1 MTRTC
6 HRGTM
11 GMAISILASLVLT
24 LAGAAEEEA
33 PSRRHVSPR
42 LIVKVPRGSM
52 DGLDSVTYGPAG
64 QLVVSGQWDGQVRVH
79 DPVTGK
85 ELRRIDVGPS
95 HSAWVAFSPDG
106 RRMVCAVGYAIREF
120 PLVDFE
126 SGKILKTFE
135 GQGHGSR
142 LAVFSPD
149 GRQILTSHA
158 GLWNYNKSEVV
169 CWDAASGERIQQ
181 FSWGPKS
188 RCIVPDSAPMANA
201 FSRLNDFGARMA
213 PTAQVRRIWNVAD
226 GTLLHT
232 LADPERFLEDAIFSP
247 DGRERFSFLR
257 GDRRAVGCPFREKA
271 AQLRRAP
278 SQDRVDRLQPG
289 RETHAHRFG

>member
-24 LAGAAEEEA
+24 QVGAAKEET

-42 LIVKVPRGSM
+42 LIINVPRGSM
-52 DGLDSVTYGPAG
+52 DGLDSVAYGPAG

-106 RRMVCAVGYAIREF
+106 LRMVCAVGYAIREF

-181 FSWGPKS
+181 FCLGTDEPVY
-188 RCIVPDSAPMANA
+188 C
-201 FSRLNDFGARMA
+201 AR
-213 PTAQVRRIWNVAD
+213 
-226 GTLLHT
+226 
-232 LADPERFLEDAIFSP
+232 FSP
-247 DGRERFSFLR
+247 DGQRILTSQRLWLGWRPPLKCADLERCRRDIDPHAGRPGAVLR
-257 GDRRAVGCPFREKA
+257 GCDLQSRWQER
-271 AQLRRAP
+271 AQLPAE
-278 SQDRVDRLQPG
+278 RLPCCGTPFQG
-289 RETHAHRFG
+289 

>member
-1 MTRTC
+1 
-6 HRGTM
+6 
-11 GMAISILASLVLT
+11 
-24 LAGAAEEEA
+24 
-33 PSRRHVSPR
+33 
-42 LIVKVPRGSM
+42 M
-52 DGLDSVTYGPAG
+52 DGLDSVAYGPAG

-106 RRMVCAVGYAIREF
+106 RRMVCAVGYATRKF
-120 PLVDFE
+120 PLLDFE

-169 CWDAASGERIQQ
+169 CWDAASGERIKQ
-181 FSWGPKS
+181 FCLGTDEPVYCARFS
-188 RCIVPDSAPMANA
+188 PDGQRILTSQ
-201 FSRLNDFGARMA
+201 RLWHRMA
-213 PTAQVRRIWNVAD
+213 PTAQVRGS
-226 GTLLHT
+226 GTLPTGH
-232 LADPERFLEDAIFSP
+232 
-247 DGRERFSFLR
+247 
-257 GDRRAVGCPFREKA
+257 
-271 AQLRRAP
+271 
-278 SQDRVDRLQPG
+278 
-289 RETHAHRFG
+289 